1 MDNRKLQALEWEHEN
16 FYDLKEV
23 KSECDVVLAV
33 IKYRHFMAEIDLS
46 GLDNDNVTYTITMCE
61 SYRAAEYDESGD
73 RVYIERDLGDELRAL
88 HVGIDERISA
98 EYRARQKRQ
107 SYAV

>member
-1 MDNRKLQALEWEHEN
+1 MDNLKLQEPDWRHWN

-46 GLDNDNVTYTITMCE
+46 ELDNVTYTVTMCE

-73 RVYIERDLGDELRAL
+73 RAYIERDLGDELRAL
-88 HVGIDERISA
+88 HAGIDERITM
-98 EYRARQKRQ
+98 EYRARQKRR